1 MWLLSGWGGRYLTKA
16 MESTRE
22 RIRNRDRAAIRDYEV
37 RNQRSPFV
45 GYYHPYDDNH
55 REREA
60 DGKSPSLR
68 RQSSIG
74 ASSGTR
80 EFFPRAD
87 AKKRQHNWRGERKLP
102 GRRWLPLL
110 ACGFSLA
117 VSFFTT
123 LYLIEPHLPR
133 TAAVVA
139 LMQAQIT
146 DTHSLLTAIKAA
158 GLRGSPN
165 VKGTIDGVK
174 RLNDSQ
180 VAIAG
185 WAAEIGNSSTPLTV
199 LAFVDGKVAL
209 AMRTSGRHPD
219 VVSVLGASDAPEA
232 ANVSFQGTARCAH
245 GQKLIVIAVTDGN
258 SYGHFGAR
266 DCP

>member
-1 MWLLSGWGGRYLTKA
+1 
-16 MESTRE
+16 MESTRERGTRE
-22 RIRNRDRAAIRDYEV
+22 RIRNRDRTAIRDYEV
-37 RNQRSPFV
+37 RNQPSPF
-45 GYYHPYDDNH
+45 GYYNPYDDNH
-55 REREA
+55 REDDA

-87 AKKRQHNWRGERKLP
+87 SKKRQRSRRGGRKMP
-102 GRRWLPLL
+102 GRLWLLLL
-110 ACGFSLA
+110 ACSLSLA
-117 VSFFTT
+117 ISFFTT

-219 VVSVLGASDAPEA
+219 VVSVLGASDAPNA

-245 GQKLIVIAVTDGN
+245 GQMLIVIAVTDAN

-266 DCP
+266 NCP

>member
-1 MWLLSGWGGRYLTKA
+1 MGAAATGFPARRVIKA
-16 MESTRE
+16 MENTRG
-22 RIRNRDRAAIRDYEV
+22 RGRDRDAMRDYQI
-37 RNQRSPFV
+37 RKQPPCGDGGRPPAF
-45 GYYHPYDDNH
+45 DDSYRAERDPD
-55 REREA
+55 RE
-60 DGKSPSLR
+60 SPSLT
-68 RQSSIG
+68 RQASID
-74 ASSGTR
+74 ASL
-80 EFFPRAD
+80 RAYS
-87 AKKRQHNWRGERKLP
+87 KKRQRSWRDERKIS
-102 GRRWLPLL
+102 GRRWLRLV
-110 ACGFSLA
+110 ACGLSLA
-117 VSFFTT
+117 ISVVTT
-123 LYLIEPHLPR
+123 LLLTEPQPT

-146 DTHSLLTAIKAA
+146 NTHSLLTAIKAA

-165 VKGTIDGVK
+165 VKGTIDEVK

-199 LAFVDGKVAL
+199 LAFVDGKAVL

>member
-1 MWLLSGWGGRYLTKA
+1 VIKA
-16 MESTRE
+16 MESTRG
-22 RIRNRDRAAIRDYEV
+22 RGRNRNAIRAYEL
-37 RNQRSPFV
+37 RNQPSPF
-45 GYYHPYDDNH
+45 GFSSQSSTLDDTY
-55 REREA
+55 RAEREL
-60 DGKSPSLR
+60 DGKSPSLTC
-68 RQSSIG
+68 QTNV
-74 ASSGTR
+74 ASSGAR
-80 EFFPRAD
+80 EFLSHVD
-87 AKKRQHNWRGERKLP
+87 SKKRQHSWRDERKIS
-102 GRRWLPLL
+102 GSRWLRLL

-123 LYLIEPHLPR
+123 LYLIEPHLPT
-133 TAAVVA
+133 TAAVMA

-146 DTHSLLTAIKAA
+146 STHSLLTAIKAA

-165 VKGTIDGVK
+165 VKGTIDEVK